1 MGRKTQN
8 PKKRRINMAL
18 FPLIMIIVFLLLIVG
33 IVIAF
38 YTFKANKEAFEK
50 TGKHPKG
57 HYMGMGMAIGIPLGI
72 PIGLA
77 MGNLA
82 LGPAIGVSI
91 GVAIGAALEKQ
102 HEDELRPLTK
112 EEEEKRKKLLW
123 IGLGLGTIMLALG
136 VTVFFL
142 VT

>member
-1 MGRKTQN
+1 MGRKTHT

-18 FPLIMIIVFLLLIVG
+18 FPWIMIIVFLLLIVG
-33 IVIAF
+33 IGIAF
-38 YTFKANKEAFEK
+38 YAFKANKEAFEK

-57 HYMGMGMAIGIPLGI
+57 HYMGIGMAIGIPLGI
-72 PIGLA
+72 PIGVAL
-77 MGNLA
+77 GNVA
-82 LGPAIGVSI
+82 LGPALGIPM
-91 GVAIGAALEKQ
+91 GVALGSALEKQ
-102 HEDELRPLTK
+102 HADELRPLTK

-123 IGLGLGTIMLALG
+123 ISLGLGTIMLALG